1 MTDEDFEG
9 HLTDAKVLEAS
20 LPASAIS
27 TEIIIGEDA
36 IYKQISFTYERPHH

>member
-1 MTDEDFEG
+1 MSDEEFEG
-9 HLTDAKVLEAS
+9 QLLEVYN
-20 LPASAIS
+20 LQDSANAVT